1 MKKNLFLIAFL
12 FITSVAIAQVPNAIN
27 YQAVARNNTGAALAT
42 QTIKVR
48 LSITRNSIS
57 QYSETRQVT
66 TNSLGLFNVQIG
78 SAGALVTTGSFTGIN
93 WTSNP
98 QPLMLK
104 VELDITNTNIFTD
117 MGSQTF
123 ATVPYSFSSAQA
135 INAINIGGNYVDTN
149 TPQLND
155 VLKWNGSAWV
165 ATSLPTAP
173 AIYNIGGLIP
183 GIPFGGNAAPWVMA
197 GANTQGD
204 GYETVT
210 VANGQTIT
218 ANFTGVF
225 GQTGNNPQPIAFSVC
240 YQQVVNGIPNGNIY
254 SFHDINYINGSVNAT
269 PNKTNLS
276 ATGAV
281 KVLTGTTIPTA
292 NQIPPGT
299 YRVFMGVK
307 NNSTTTNISSNDF
320 VNGTIIVF

>member
-1 MKKNLFLIAFL
+1 MKKNLFLFALL

-48 LSITRNSIS
+48 FSITRNAIS

-123 ATVPYSFSSAQA
+123 ATVPYSFSSAEA

-155 VLKWNGSAWV
+155 ILKWTGSAW
-165 ATSLPTAP
+165 APASLPLAP
-173 AIYNIGGLIP
+173 SVYSVAGAIIN
-183 GIPFGGNAAPWVMA
+183 IPFGGASAPWT
-197 GANTQGD
+197 NTGQFA
-204 GYETVT
+204 TVT
-210 VANGQTIT
+210 VSNGQTIT
-218 ANFTGVF
+218 ANFNGAVRQF
-225 GQTGNNPQPIAFSVC
+225 SASIAPIAYSVC
-240 YQQVVNGIPNGNIY
+240 YEQVINAVPSGNIY
-254 SFHDINYINGSVNAT
+254 SFQNTNFINVTVTAQ
-269 PNKTNLS
+269 PNYTILS

-281 KVLTGTTIPTA
+281 KVVTGTTIPTA

-299 YRVFMGVK
+299 YRVFMGIK
-307 NNSTTTNISSNDF
+307 NNSTTNNLSSNDF